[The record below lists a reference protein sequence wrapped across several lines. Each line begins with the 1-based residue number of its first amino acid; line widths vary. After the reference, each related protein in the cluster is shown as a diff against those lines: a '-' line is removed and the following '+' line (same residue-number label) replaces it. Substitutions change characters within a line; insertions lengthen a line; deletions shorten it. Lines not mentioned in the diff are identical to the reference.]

1 MFAILIHNSN
11 TDRYPIVCILGHRLL
26 ASLFPPQDVIDKLI
40 PPDFIDASSNSKWL
54 FVYLKQ
60 VKAEMDA
67 NGGSVDIEEQLAK
80 QPPLHLN
87 VYRYTYKLYNVSD
100 KTLYQYQINKTHISI
115 LCFTIAPN

>member
-40 PPDFIDASSNSKWL
+40 PPDFIDGSSNLEWL
-54 FVYLKQ
+54 YAYLKQ

-67 NGGSVDIEEQLAK
+67 NGGTIDIGELLAK
-80 QPPLHLN
+80 QPPPPFEC
-87 VYRYTYKLYNVSD
+87 
-100 KTLYQYQINKTHISI
+100 I
-115 LCFTIAPN
+115 